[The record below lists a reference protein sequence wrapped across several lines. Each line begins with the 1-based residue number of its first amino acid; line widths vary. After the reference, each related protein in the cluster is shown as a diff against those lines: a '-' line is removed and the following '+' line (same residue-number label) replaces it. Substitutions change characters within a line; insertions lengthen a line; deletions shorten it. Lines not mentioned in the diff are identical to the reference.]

1 MDKTLEQQSAGSA
14 YETGAIYKK
23 AIDKLVDENFSNT
36 SGASTLTQNT
46 GDALAETTDP
56 APYIQSDKG
65 TAPVETNPANGEQ
78 VDPSTMIDPNQQIA

>member
-1 MDKTLEQQSAGSA
+1 MDKTIEQQSAGSA

-46 GDALAETTDP
+46 GDASYVE
-56 APYIQSDKG
+56 SNKG
-65 TAPVETNPANGEQ
+65 TTPDTINSANGEE
-78 VDPSTMIDPNQQIA
+78 VDPSTMIDPSEQIA